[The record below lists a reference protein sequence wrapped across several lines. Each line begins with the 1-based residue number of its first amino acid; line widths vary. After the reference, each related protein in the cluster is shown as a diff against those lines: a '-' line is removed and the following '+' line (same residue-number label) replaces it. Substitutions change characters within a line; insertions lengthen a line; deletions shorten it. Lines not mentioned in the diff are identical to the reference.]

1 MRIVKR
7 RQFMLTLQN
16 KTSSYIIRLIVNDS
30 VVGTY
35 RVSKKIF
42 LSMQKDLSPYKSCKE
57 KSKKVKCVETGE
69 IFNSAKQA
77 NEMLVKKGLSYSY
90 TAYIR
95 IKNACKNREETA
107 YGFHWQ
113 FVDER

>member
-1 MRIVKR
+1 MYKN
-7 RQFMLTLQN
+7 N
-16 KTSSYIIRLIVNDS
+16 KEDKLSKNSPYIIRLMRNDA
-30 VVGTY
+30 VLGTY
-35 RVSKKIF
+35 RVNQEIF
-42 LSMQKDLSPYKSCKE
+42 LSVQKDLSPYKSCKE
-57 KSKKVKCVETGE
+57 KAKKVKCVETGE